1 VTIATLASTVPVALA
16 AADELAN
23 DGISAEVID
32 LRCLVPLDVETVL
45 RSLEHTSKLLVV
57 EENPYQGG
65 WGATLVSIVSD
76 EGFELLD
83 APIKRVASANVPL
96 PFADVLEEQVIPT
109 VEKVVEATNG
119 LAAY

>member
-1 VTIATLASTVPVALA
+1 VPIALA
-16 AADELAN
+16 AADELAHH
-23 DGISAEVID
+23 GISAEVID
-32 LRCLVPLDVETVL
+32 LRCLVPLDVDTVL

-65 WGATLVSIVSD
+65 WGATLVSIVAD

-83 APIKRVASANVPL
+83 APIKRVAAANVPL
-96 PFADVLEEQVIPT
+96 PFAEALEEQVIPT

>member
-1 VTIATLASTVPVALA
+1 M
-16 AADELAN
+16 
-23 DGISAEVID
+23 
-32 LRCLVPLDVETVL
+32 
-45 RSLEHTSKLLVV
+45 RSLEHTSRLLVV

-65 WGATLVSIVSD
+65 WGGTLVSIVSD